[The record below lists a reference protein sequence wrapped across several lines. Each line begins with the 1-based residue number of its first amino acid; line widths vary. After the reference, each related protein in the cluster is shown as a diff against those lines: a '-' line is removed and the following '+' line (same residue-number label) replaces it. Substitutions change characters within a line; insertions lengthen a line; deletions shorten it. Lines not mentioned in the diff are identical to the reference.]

1 MKRLVKVAVAAVMAV
16 FAVNANANAN
26 NEVSKMCDALYPAYE
41 QAYTMANANFFSIG
55 RHGINWEY
63 FILNEDSRTKKG
75 DAEMIKAHGESF
87 AFVMAAAE
95 NKQNDNEFKY
105 FVAGLAIMAAER
117 AVKDHDNNAHDAD
130 DGMALDR
137 VRIDFKNMC
146 VKEGA
151 NMYKKVIDKHHE
163 YYIGY

>member
-1 MKRLVKVAVAAVMAV
+1 MKRLVKVAVAAVMAI
-16 FAVNANANAN
+16 FAVNANAS
-26 NEVSKMCDALYPAYE
+26 NEVGKMCDAIYPAYE
-41 QAYTMANANFFSIG
+41 KAYTMANVNFFSIG

-95 NKQNDNEFKY
+95 NKQNDNEFKN

-117 AVKDHDNNAHDAD
+117 AIKDHDNNAYAAA